1 MCVLGKVVD
10 IIVPD
15 WVDPEEIRI
24 VVINYLE
31 KKILGSNNR
40 VDRKTY
46 LRLLELMNITTKDT
60 EYDLKR
66 ELEFLKIMRRKEK
79 ERALGNR

>member
-1 MCVLGKVVD
+1 MGKVVD

>member
-1 MCVLGKVVD
+1 LGKVVD